1 MATKFN
7 LKKSHRESTT
17 PHRSSPCQL
26 QVQRL
31 SLLFN
36 KLSNAALHL
45 FLPPL
50 PRSPVDLECI
60 SGFLDRWLAPVH
72 AVHTVHGAA
81 VRGVLVTINI
91 PIQTNSKTTI
101 AKLAFDF
108 HPVIFP
114 GLDLGRPSPQARAGR
129 GDCGWVWCLLEK
141 VRQALKLLILRAA
154 PP

>member
-1 MATKFN
+1 M
-7 LKKSHRESTT
+7 
-17 PHRSSPCQL
+17 
-26 QVQRL
+26 
-31 SLLFN
+31 
-36 KLSNAALHL
+36 HL

-60 SGFLDRWLAPVH
+60 SGYLDRWLAPVH